1 MTKFKINPQTGYV
14 VSAALDFANYNSD
27 TFVNYYLP
35 LMSPVAMGLFSTLQE
50 HLHAHPLASD
60 RQPISS
66 LLTQVNMGINDLDE
80 AMAQLEAVGLIKS
93 FYRHDGM
100 GDIVILELHPTLTPA
115 QFIQDE
121 LLSIQLLQMVGPE
134 KFKKL
139 SQQASESYLNVDDY
153 QNVSHQFFE
162 VFHPDQNNQ
171 AQDDPAI
178 KDAQDSIR
186 QLTSHRVDQQQITN
200 DPNFDLQF
208 VAQQLAGA
216 GVDTDIVQKH
226 RQLILAEHQ
235 AYGYDEMAIARLI
248 QRAVN
253 VVDNQFDAEQFK
265 IYARQADSPTVPS
278 QQQNQHH
285 ESASVDDL
293 DLSKLSAEVQ
303 ELLKQCETQ
312 VPMEFLHQLKQ
323 QTGGYVTSAERRVVE
338 RIVNQGRLANGA
350 INLLL
355 WYIIGEQGLATVKTN
370 LADAIANNW
379 IRAGVHNSVDAWHE
393 IQRHQQERL
402 DRQPSQHHG
411 YSRKRGQVKEKLPD
425 WAKKDHQTEYQK
437 ASAEQIAQ
445 SKRALA
451 ELRAMRKKRQQDGG
465 DN

>member
-1 MTKFKINPQTGYV
+1 MTKFKINPQTGYI

-50 HLHAHPLASD
+50 HLHSHPLASD
-60 RQPISS
+60 RRPVSS

-80 AMAQLEAVGLIKS
+80 AVAQLEAVGLIKS
-93 FYRHDGM
+93 FYHHDEM
-100 GDIVILELHPTLTPA
+100 GDIVVFELHPTLIPA

-134 KFKKL
+134 NFKKL
-139 SQQASESYLNVDDY
+139 SQQASETYFNVDDY
-153 QNVSHQFFE
+153 QNISHQFFE
-162 VFHPDQNNQ
+162 VFHPDQNEQ
-171 AQDDPAI
+171 SQDDPAI
-178 KDAQDSIR
+178 RYAQDSIK
-186 QLTSHRVDQQQITN
+186 QLTSHRVDQQQIPN
-200 DPNFDLQF
+200 DTHFDWHFL
-208 VAQQLAGA
+208 AQQLAGA
-216 GVDTDIVQKH
+216 GVDTDIVQEN

-235 AYGYDEMAIARLI
+235 TYGYDEMAIARLI

-265 IYARQADSPTVPS
+265 IYARQADSQTVRVP
-278 QQQNQHH
+278 QQNQHH
-285 ESASVDDL
+285 EPTVISNL
-293 DLSKLSAEVQ
+293 DLSGLSAEVQ

-312 VPMEFLHQLKQ
+312 APMEFLHQLKQ

-338 RIVNQGRLANGA
+338 RIVNQGRLSNGA

-393 IQRHQQERL
+393 IQRHQQDRL
-402 DRQPSQHHG
+402 DRQSSQHRS

-425 WAKKDHQTEYQK
+425 WAKKGHQTEYKK
-437 ASAEQIAQ
+437 ASAEQIAK